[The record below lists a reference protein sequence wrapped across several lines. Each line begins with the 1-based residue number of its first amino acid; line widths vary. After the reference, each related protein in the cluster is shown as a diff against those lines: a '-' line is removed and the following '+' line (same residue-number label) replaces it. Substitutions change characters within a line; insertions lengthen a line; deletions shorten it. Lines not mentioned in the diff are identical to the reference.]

1 MNAISTREF
10 RVIIMYRQ
18 VIESCILIAHMEK
31 PNPIRQKSYVFAVA
45 IVFFYKDILIKREK
59 EFVLSKQIL
68 RSGTSIGAN
77 VEEAVSAPTKKDFAH
92 KMSIA
97 LKEARE
103 TKYWLFLLRD
113 TQYVTESEVAH
124 LLNQLKE
131 IIALLVSI
139 LKTSYGSL

>member
-1 MNAISTREF
+1 M
-10 RVIIMYRQ
+10 IILCRQ
-18 VIESCILIAHMEK
+18 AVESCILFVLMEK
-31 PNPIRQKSYVFAVA
+31 PNPIREKSYAFAVA
-45 IVFFYKDILIKREK
+45 IVFFYKEILIKREK
-59 EFVLSKQIL
+59 EFVLSKQVL

-113 TQYVTESEVAH
+113 TKYVTESEIAH
-124 LLNQLKE
+124 LLSQLKE